1 MGTHTPSTF
10 MLVANMLIS
19 KMAMVR
25 MVTVAALLDLILSVP
40 QRSVSTESESCS
52 TVSGAPCVF
61 PFRHQ
66 GEEHQACTLSG
77 SSVPWCATSTHSD
90 GSLVLNKW
98 GECRLHSSSTCR
110 VEATEKRCLTDSGN
124 RPGIPCIF
132 PFVYSGKVYNQ
143 CAEWVHGGENEG
155 KFWCST
161 KVDNFDRHI
170 TGQGQYGFCS
180 STCFEQKDEHPPLVI
195 GEVEDE
201 KSLEEE
207 NGAVLFYDEIPL
219 ILEDPK

>member
-1 MGTHTPSTF
+1 MGTPSKSTF
-10 MLVANMLIS
+10 MAAASMATS
-19 KMAMVR
+19 KMA
-25 MVTVAALLDLILSVP
+25 VTVLTVTTLVGLSLSVP
-40 QRSVSTESESCS
+40 QRSVSSDSQSC
-52 TVSGAPCVF
+52 TTLTGDLCVF

-66 GEEHQACTLSG
+66 GEEHQACTFSG
-77 SSVPWCATSTHSD
+77 SELPWCATSIHSN
-90 GSLVLNKW
+90 GTLVLNKW

-110 VEATEKRCLTDSGN
+110 VEAAEKRCLTDSGP

-132 PFVYSGKVYNQ
+132 PFSYSGKVYNQ

-170 TGQGQYGFCS
+170 NGQGQYGFCS
-180 STCFEQKDEHPPLVI
+180 PTCFEQKDEHPPLLVK
-195 GEVEDE
+195 VEDD